1 MTLENVSSISFPGE
15 CGKTR
20 ALGNEVDVS
29 FNSVTKFI
37 HLPQAVSSFF
47 FVCVC
52 FVFITTLT
60 KLHIYL
66 LTLTVTY
73 VLFYRFLFSSE
84 VNVTRN
90 KKDTI

>member
-1 MTLENVSSISFPGE
+1 MQLF
-15 CGKTR
+15 
-20 ALGNEVDVS
+20 
-29 FNSVTKFI
+29 
-37 HLPQAVSSFF
+37 
-47 FVCVC
+47 
-52 FVFITTLT
+52 FITTLT